1 MDIAFTRQ
9 RLGVLRLVLARAC
22 RVGELQGG
30 SVRPISAA
38 MAGVLAIGIVI
49 AGQVA
54 GLAAPRRADISAVA
68 NNGARAPSLTLSVST
83 SGDPEVA
90 AIGKGATLQYYTQV
104 KGKWRRTQLA
114 GKGTAQSGPSL
125 VSESGSNAAVAVEGP
140 GNSLLLF
147 STRHGH
153 WVRQTIAGPNSAYSV
168 PSLAQSPAGLAIA
181 VEGQNNTLW
190 FYWFASGKW
199 HSKLVLPTLSAYS
212 APSLAIRTKHQAD
225 VQDPAGE
232 ADIAV
237 EGADN
242 GLMYAYSTSSY
253 NMWAVLNVAPSAAD
267 YSTPSLVV
275 VATEAHQTQGV
286 ADVAVEGPQHKVIGY
301 AGFGGGFNSST
312 LSPMDTIYSAPS
324 FVQNTADSEN
334 PAAIVFQGAK
344 SRIYDEYPHLSLEF
358 LIVPVGS
365 VHADSA
371 PAVFARAAHPAGEVD
386 VIYEG
391 PANTL
396 WYFHAANPKSGQ
408 LKKFTGQEIGGAGST
423 FGG

>member
-1 MDIAFTRQ
+1 
-9 RLGVLRLVLARAC
+9 
-22 RVGELQGG
+22 
-30 SVRPISAA
+30 
-38 MAGVLAIGIVI
+38 MAGLLAIGLVG

-54 GLAAPRRADISAVA
+54 SLAAARSADIGAA
-68 NNGARAPSLTLSVST
+68 GNNGARAPSLALSVSS

-90 AIGKGATLQYYTQV
+90 AIGKGATLLYYTQV
-104 KGKWRRTQLA
+104 KGKWRSTQLA

-125 VSESGSNAAVAVEGP
+125 VSESGSNAAIAVEGP

-153 WVRQTIAGPNSAYSV
+153 WIRQTIAGHNSAYSV
-168 PSLAQSPAGLAIA
+168 PSLAHSPVGLAIA

-190 FYWFASGKW
+190 FYWFASGSW

-212 APSLAIRTKHQAD
+212 APSLVIRTTHQAD
-225 VQDPAGE
+225 EDDPAGE

-242 GLMYAYSTSSY
+242 GLMYAYSGSSY
-253 NMWAVLNVAPSAAD
+253 STWSTVNLAPSAAD
-267 YSTPSLVV
+267 YSTPSMIV
-275 VATEAHQTQGV
+275 VATEAHQTPGP
-286 ADVAVEGPQHKVIGY
+286 ADVVVEGPEHKVIGY
-301 AGFGGGFNSST
+301 AAFDGEYNPST
-312 LSPMDTIYSAPS
+312 LSPSGTIYSAPS
-324 FVQNTADSEN
+324 FAQNTADSEN

-344 SRIYDEYPHLSLEF
+344 SRVHDEYPHLPLAFDLVS
-358 LIVPVGS
+358 VGS

-396 WYFHAANPKSGQ
+396 WYFHAPKPKSGP
-408 LKKFTGQEIGGAGST
+408 LKFTGQEIGGAGST

>member
-1 MDIAFTRQ
+1 M
-9 RLGVLRLVLARAC
+9 
-22 RVGELQGG
+22 
-30 SVRPISAA
+30 RPISAA
-38 MAGVLAIGIVI
+38 MAGLLAIGIVS
-49 AGQVA
+49 AGQVP
-54 GLAAPRRADISAVA
+54 GLAAPRRADISAA
-68 NNGARAPSLTLSVST
+68 PNSGARAPSLALSVSS

-90 AIGKGATLQYYTQV
+90 AIGKGATLLYYTQV

-125 VSESGSNAAVAVEGP
+125 VSESGSNAAIAVEGP

-147 STRHGH
+147 STRKGH
-153 WVRQTIAGPNSAYSV
+153 WVRQTIAGHDSTYSV
-168 PSLAQSPAGLAIA
+168 PSLARSPVGLAIA

-190 FYWFASGKW
+190 FYWFASGRW

-212 APSLAIRTKHQAD
+212 APSLVIRTKHQAD
-225 VQDPAGE
+225 TEDPAPE

-237 EGADN
+237 EGASN
-242 GLMYAYSTSSY
+242 GLMYAYSTTGY
-253 NMWAVLNVAPSAAD
+253 NAWEVVTLAPSAAD
-267 YSTPSLVV
+267 YSTPSVVV
-275 VATEAHQTQGV
+275 VATEAHQTQGA
-286 ADVAVEGPQHKVIGY
+286 ADVVVEGPQHKVIGY
-301 AGFGGGFNSST
+301 SVFGVETSSSA
-312 LSPMDTIYSAPS
+312 LSPIDTIYSAPS

-334 PAAIVFQGAK
+334 PADIVFQGAK
-344 SRIYDEYPHLSLEF
+344 SRIYDEYVRLALAF
-358 LIVPVGS
+358 AIVPVGS

-396 WYFHAANPKSGQ
+396 WYFHAAKPKSG
-408 LKKFTGQEIGGAGST
+408 LLKFTGQEIGGAGST